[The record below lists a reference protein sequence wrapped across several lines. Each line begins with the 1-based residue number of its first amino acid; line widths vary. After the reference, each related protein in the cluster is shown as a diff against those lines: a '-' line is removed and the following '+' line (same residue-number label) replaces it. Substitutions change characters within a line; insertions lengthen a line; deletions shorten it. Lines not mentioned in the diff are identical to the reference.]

1 MRTRNR
7 PPLWL
12 LAAPV
17 VGALALGIVSVGVSV
32 SGGDGGWYGIAAAA
46 LYAVAVVVT
55 WLWDRPRRRSDS
67 LRVRHDPTP
76 HPVDLWLD
84 DPDEH
89 DGHLVAVIG
98 EGQRPD
104 PGPPPASVFPR
115 SSDGQGGGPMPPPG
129 HLHTSRLG
137 DEDDW
142 CDGARRAGDA
152 FAAEVLKARAEV
164 DRAAWGLPAR
174 GRVFP
179 VCLSTAPL
187 PGAGPIAEAAGPVEI
202 VLPPESCDAD
212 GWPKYTIFRAPDG
225 TTRTLRHVGGGVY
238 EETTP

>member
-76 HPVDLWLD
+76 HPVDLWLA

-89 DGHLVAVIG
+89 DGHLVAVSY
-98 EGQRPD
+98 PW
-104 PGPPPASVFPR
+104 VVT
-115 SSDGQGGGPMPPPG
+115 
-129 HLHTSRLG
+129 L
-137 DEDDW
+137 
-142 CDGARRAGDA
+142 
-152 FAAEVLKARAEV
+152 
-164 DRAAWGLPAR
+164 
-174 GRVFP
+174 
-179 VCLSTAPL
+179 
-187 PGAGPIAEAAGPVEI
+187 
-202 VLPPESCDAD
+202 
-212 GWPKYTIFRAPDG
+212 RAPDG
-225 TTRTLRHVGGGVY
+225 TTHPLRHVGGGVY
-238 EETTP
+238 EEAPCES